1 MNNRLPVTLVI
12 SAPGTNGHQIY
23 NRIVNDDDASRVT
36 AIAPWPRS
44 KATQAQS
51 GLTLIRTTE
60 RMKRLGKG
68 CSCCT
73 VRGDI
78 LSKVRDI
85 VEARSAD
92 QIVIQVPPRSDLE
105 ALSKTFSVA
114 DDQGRVLGNEA
125 YVSRVVTVV
134 DGGTVLNVARSS
146 LADRLADLVGT
157 AHAVWVD
164 GAEGLGPEQLAE
176 VVDVMGTMNPKADL
190 LHGNGA
196 DILLSKFPVEALS
209 PPALEPLAA
218 DTPGGLQVGASC
230 VLPTR

>member
-1 MNNRLPVTLVI
+1 
-12 SAPGTNGHQIY
+12 
-23 NRIVNDDDASRVT
+23 
-36 AIAPWPRS
+36 
-44 KATQAQS
+44 
-51 GLTLIRTTE
+51 
-60 RMKRLGKG
+60 MKRLGKG

-176 VVDVMGTMNPKADL
+176 VVDVMGTMNPTADIL
-190 LHGNGA
+190 QGNGA
-196 DILLSKFPVEALS
+196 DILLSKFQVEALS